1 MSQMKLSRR
10 CQPLRVLLLPFIL
23 LAGLGALA
31 LLGLVVIG
39 AAGALLLEDRP

>member
-1 MSQMKLSRR
+1 VRR
-10 CQPLRVLLLPFIL
+10 PWLRVLLLPFIL

-31 LLGLVVIG
+31 LLGLAAIG